1 MLRWGGPPD
10 HRPAESA
17 DEERLGLVPG
27 DVGRGA
33 SDPFE
38 SRFDIEQRK
47 FARNLSA
54 RFGAK
59 GVGVRDL
66 ARRDA
71 MGLLREVVAPEPYAV
86 ARRQVVRGKMDL
98 RGHPSERPQASQKVN
113 LGRRAG

>member
-1 MLRWGGPPD
+1 MLRGAALQISG
-10 HRPAESA
+10 RRNRRMKNASVLSA
-17 DEERLGLVPG
+17 G
-27 DVGRGA
+27 DVGGGA
-33 SDPFE
+33 PDPFE

-47 FARNLSA
+47 FARNLPA

-59 GVGVRDL
+59 GAGVRDL

-98 RGHPSERPQASQKVN
+98 AWPSTPARPKPVIKVQH
-113 LGRRAG
+113 G